1 MEDKITKYTMADI
14 AKEAGV
20 AKSTVS
26 RYFNEGYVR
35 PETREK
41 IRAVVERT
49 GFEPSAAAQNLK
61 AKETHTVGVIVPSM
75 TSPSAGR
82 LITAMDNEL
91 RKQGYSCLIITTDHH
106 PEREIA
112 AIDYLRSLRVDGI
125 VLVATTLGEEHQRLQ
140 RSSPIPFLVMGQKFT
155 EGTSIVYDDY
165 QAGLTIGQYAAKMGH
180 KDIVYIGVNEDD
192 YAVGVR
198 RRDGV
203 LEGLDDPS
211 KVQKIEMRETTFSYE
226 EAREVAR
233 KVLDEGIPDLI
244 IGATDSIALAVYKE
258 VRERGLRVPE
268 DVSIIGF
275 GAYDVSQL
283 LTPAL
288 TSIRFEN
295 EMAGRLCASTL
306 IAMIK
311 KQPVA
316 PLQVLGF
323 RFMKGQSVADL
334 SQIQSN
340 E

>member
-1 MEDKITKYTMADI
+1 MADI
-14 AKEAGV
+14 AREAGV

-41 IRAVVERT
+41 IREVVERT

-61 AKETHTVGVIVPSM
+61 AKETHTIGVIAPSM
-75 TSPSAGR
+75 TSPSSGR

-125 VLVATTLGEEHQRLQ
+125 VLVATTLGQEHQRLQ

-155 EGTSIVYDDY
+155 EGTSIIYDDY
-165 QAGLTIGQYAAKMGH
+165 QAGLTIGQYASKTGH
-180 KDIVYIGVNEDD
+180 EDIVYIGVSEDD

-198 RRDGV
+198 RKDGV
-203 LEGLDDPS
+203 LEGLNDPS
-211 KVQKIEMRETTFSYE
+211 KVRNVEMRKTTFSYE
-226 EAREVAR
+226 EAREVAA
-233 KVLDEGIPDLI
+233 KVLDEHVPDLI

-258 VRERGLRVPE
+258 VRQRGLRVPE

-288 TSIRFEN
+288 TTIRFEN
-295 EMAGRLCASTL
+295 EMAGQLCASTL
-306 IAMIK
+306 ISMIK

-323 RFMKGQSVADL
+323 HFVKGESVSDRTK
-334 SQIQSN
+334 I
-340 E
+340 